1 MGYLKSRLLGEENI
15 SDDYITNYW
24 NVIIWDR
31 ANRNKVAKYVGANIH
46 FMHIPPTKLLVTN
59 RGAVMNGQQPIPLIC
74 ENKNKFVEK
83 VNALDNTRKY

>member
-1 MGYLKSRLLGEENI
+1 MVYLKSRLLGEENI

-31 ANRNKVAKYVGANIH
+31 ANRNKVAKYVGA
-46 FMHIPPTKLLVTN
+46 
-59 RGAVMNGQQPIPLIC
+59 VMNGQQPIPLIC

>member
-1 MGYLKSRLLGEENI
+1 MGYLKSRLLREENI

-31 ANRNKVAKYVGANIH
+31 ANRNKVAKYV
-46 FMHIPPTKLLVTN
+46 
-59 RGAVMNGQQPIPLIC
+59 GAVMNGQQPIPLIC